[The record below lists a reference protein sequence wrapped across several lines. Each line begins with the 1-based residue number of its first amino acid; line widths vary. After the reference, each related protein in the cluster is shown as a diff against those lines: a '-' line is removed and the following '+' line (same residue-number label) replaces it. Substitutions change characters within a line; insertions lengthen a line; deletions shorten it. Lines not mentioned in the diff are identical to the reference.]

1 MTRFTGRHVV
11 VTGANSGIGK
21 ATAELFASEGA
32 AVACVDIDDPQA
44 TVDGINAAGG
54 TAYAFTC
61 DVAKAA
67 EVEATI
73 AAAVAALG
81 GLDTLLNIAGI
92 GHFSWSHEEDPAAF
106 ERIVAVN
113 LNGTFYMCRYAL
125 PHLLEAGGKGV
136 IVNTASN
143 AGLMGLPWSAAYC
156 GSKGG
161 VVNLTKALAYEY
173 RNKGV
178 RVNAVAPGETKTNI
192 VHQFTDLPKG
202 GDYSIMTKMMSPI
215 PSAEASEQAEAFAYI
230 ASETAR
236 YMTGTI
242 LSLDGGLAC

>member
-1 MTRFTGRHVV
+1 MTRFIGRHVV
-11 VTGANSGIGK
+11 ITGAGSGIGK
-21 ATAELFASEGA
+21 ATAELFAGEGA
-32 AVACVDIDDPQA
+32 AVACIDLKGADE
-44 TVDGINAAGG
+44 TVAGITAAGG
-54 TAYAFTC
+54 TATAFVC
-61 DVAKAA
+61 DVSKAA
-67 EVEATI
+67 EAETTI
-73 AAAVAALG
+73 AAAVEALG

-92 GHFSWSHEEDPAAF
+92 GHFSWSHEEDPAMF
-106 ERIVAVN
+106 EKIVAVN

-125 PHLLEAGGKGV
+125 AHLLAADGKGV

-156 GSKGG
+156 ASKGG

-202 GDYSIMTKMMSPI
+202 GDYSIMSKMMSPMT
-215 PSAEASEQAEAFAYI
+215 SAEPIEMAEAFAYI
-230 ASETAR
+230 ASDKAR